1 MQGSRNRGRTTPLGG
16 VNNMTASTGQGTRE
30 HEGRVAI
37 ITGSTRGIGLAT
49 AQAMAQAGMGVVVSG
64 RGRQDVDRAVAQV
77 QAAAPDAPAPLGV
90 VCDVQEPLSCQ
101 GLVADTVAHFGRL
114 DVLVNNAGLGR
125 FAKIQD
131 MDPADWEVQIRT
143 NLDGVFHTSQ
153 AAIPHLIR
161 QGGGWIFN
169 IASLAGRNAFSGGAA
184 YNATKFGLLGMTEA
198 MMLDLRDEGIRVSC
212 IMPGSVNTHFFGG
225 EPSPEGDWKLSAEDI
240 AQVIMDLMAFPDRAL
255 PSKVEI
261 RPTRPPR

>member
-1 MQGSRNRGRTTPLGG
+1 
-16 VNNMTASTGQGTRE
+16 MTASTGQGTRE

>member
-1 MQGSRNRGRTTPLGG
+1 MTTE
-16 VNNMTASTGQGTRE
+16 Q
-30 HEGRVAI
+30 HEGEMQARVAI
-37 ITGSTRGIGLAT
+37 VTGSTRGIGLAT
-49 AQAMAQAGMGVVVSG
+49 AHAMAAAGMGVVITG
-64 RGRQDVDRAVAQV
+64 RGRADVDQAVAQV
-77 QAAAPDAPAPLGV
+77 KAAAPSAPEPLGV
-90 VCDVQEPLSCQ
+90 VCDIQEPLACQ

-114 DVLVNNAGLGR
+114 DILVNNAGLGR

-169 IASLAGRNAFSGGAA
+169 IASLAGRNAFSGGVA
-184 YNATKFGLLGMTEA
+184 YNATKFGLRGMTEA
-198 MMLDLRDEGIRVSC
+198 MMLDLREHNIRVTC

-225 EPSPEGDWKLSAEDI
+225 EPGPEGDWKLAPEDI
-240 AQVIMDLMAFPDRAL
+240 AKVIMDLLAFPDRAL
-255 PSKVEI
+255 PSKIEI